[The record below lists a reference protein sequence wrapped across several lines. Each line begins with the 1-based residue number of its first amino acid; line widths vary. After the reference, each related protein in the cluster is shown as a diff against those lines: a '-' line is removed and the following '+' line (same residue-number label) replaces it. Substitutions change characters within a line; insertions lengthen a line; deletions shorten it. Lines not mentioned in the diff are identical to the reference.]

1 MPYSA
6 ISNAE
11 IDPDS
16 PVTTGLMTKMRD
28 NPEAIALG
36 ENGATRVRHAAFF
49 SRITN
54 AWTYNLTFAASA
66 SESLTTHT
74 ASVSFNDSSAGQKY
88 LVNCHASGCGNAE
101 LRINGAT
108 FFTAAT
114 PIFFAEALNPPS
126 GTSNIE
132 FRFPR
137 LWDNGNSVY
146 QAASVSIQIIHLAA

>member
-1 MPYSA
+1 MPYST
-6 ISNAE
+6 ITDAE

-16 PVTTGLMTKMRD
+16 PVTTGLMAKIRGNM
-28 NPEAIALG
+28 EAIPLG
-36 ENGATRVRHAAFF
+36 ESGATRVRHAAFF

-66 SESLTTHT
+66 SETLTTHT

-137 LWDNGNSVY
+137 LWNSENSVY
-146 QAASVSIQIIHLAA
+146 QGANVSIQIIHLAA